1 MVADSKVV
9 LVAGVH
15 GLIGQAVAE
24 HFVRQRETKVYGL
37 PRRADIMTA
46 STPRKCCAISSL
58 R

>member
-24 HFVRQRETKVYGL
+24 HFARQRETKVYGL
-37 PRRADIMTA
+37 PRRAE
-46 STPRKCCAISSL
+46 RIS
-58 R
+58 